1 MPQLIDTG
9 TATRTAASPDV
20 LRFPGDPGY
29 DDARRAWNLAV
40 DQRPAAVALPE
51 TVDDVVAAVDYART
65 VGLRVAVQ
73 GTGHG
78 ARHDF
83 LDGTLLINTARM
95 TGVEIDASARTAT
108 VAAGTIWI
116 DVVDAAIEH
125 GLTALH
131 GSAQDVGVVG
141 YTLGGGIGWLA
152 RKHGLSASSVLSA
165 EVVTAD
171 GEVVRADPETNPDLF
186 WALRGG
192 GGSFGVV
199 TSVEIALY
207 PVTEAFAGWLIWPMD
222 RAAEVLGAWAEW
234 TRTVPEEM
242 TSIGR
247 MLQLPPI
254 PEMPEALRGR
264 QVVVVEAAYLGDEA
278 SGRELLRPLLE
289 LEPEID
295 TFATVP
301 ARALTELHQDPPS
314 PVPAAGD
321 GWMLDSFDARGAA
334 AIVESAR
341 MDGTAPLLSLEIRHL
356 EGALGRPD
364 PNGGVLSHF
373 EAPYVVYSVG
383 VPMGPVT
390 EDAIAERIDEV
401 RAASETWLSRSTYF
415 NFADRDVE
423 ASDFYP
429 SGAYRRLAAIRAG
442 VDPDGLFRARHTIE
456 RDRWWSG
463 GGPPDHHHPTLSPSS
478 VPALNGL

>member
-9 TATRTAASPDV
+9 SATRPAASPDI
-20 LRFPGDPGY
+20 LAFPGDAGY

-65 VGLRVAVQ
+65 VGLRIAVQ

-78 ARHDF
+78 ARHDL
-83 LDGTLLINTARM
+83 LDGTLLINTARL
-95 TGVEIDASARTAT
+95 TGVEIDAGARVAT

-141 YTLGGGIGWLA
+141 YSLGGGIGWFA
-152 RKHGLSASSVLSA
+152 RKHGLASSSVLSA

-171 GEVVRADPETNPDLF
+171 GDVVRADPETNPDLF

-207 PVTEAFAGWLIWPMD
+207 PITEAYAGWLIWPMD

-234 TRTVPEEM
+234 TRTVPDEV
-242 TSIGR
+242 TSVGR
-247 MLQLPPI
+247 LLQLPPI

-264 QVVVVEAAYLGDEA
+264 QVVVVEATILGGAA
-278 SGRELLRPLLE
+278 SGRELLRPLLD

-301 ARALTELHQDPPS
+301 ARALTELHQDPPG
-314 PVPAAGD
+314 PVPGAGD
-321 GWMLDSFDARGAA
+321 GWLLETLDAA
-334 AIVESAR
+334 AATAIVESAA

-356 EGALGRPD
+356 DGALGRPD

-373 EAPYVVYSVG
+373 EAPYAVYGVG
-383 VPMGPVT
+383 ALMGPVT
-390 EDAIAERIDEV
+390 REAVEARLREV
-401 RAASETWLSRSTYF
+401 RAASTPWAARTTYF
-415 NFADRDVE
+415 NFADGDVDP
-423 ASDFYP
+423 SDLYP
-429 SGAYRRLAAIRAG
+429 DGAFGRLAEIRAA
-442 VDPDGLFRARHTIE
+442 VDPDGLFRARHTI
-456 RDRWWSG
+456 
-463 GGPPDHHHPTLSPSS
+463 
-478 VPALNGL
+478 